1 VQPKQWKRD
10 MRFGTWNLRSW
21 YRSGSLTTVTRGLAK
36 YKLGLVGVQEIRWD
50 KVVTVRAGDYVF
62 FCGQGNENQLGAG
75 HFVHHKILSA
85 VKRADF
91 VSDKMSYIVLRGR
104 WCNIIVLNVH
114 APSGEKSDEIKDFFV
129 RNYTRFLIIFLS
141 TI

>member
-1 VQPKQWKRD
+1 LVHGIKQP
-10 MRFGTWNLRSW
+10 

-50 KVVTVRAGDYVF
+50 KVGTVRTGDYIF
-62 FCGQGNENQLGAG
+62 FCGQGNENHQLGAG

-91 VSDKMSYIVLRGR
+91 VSDRMSYIVLSGR
-104 WCNIIVLNVH
+104 WCNIIVVNVH
-114 APSGEKSDEIKDFFV
+114 AQSGEKSGEVKDFFV
-129 RNYTRFLIIFLS
+129 RNYTRFSIIFFS